1 VDRPTLEAAAAA
13 PEEAEQAVATIT
25 LAFAAD
31 PVARWSLADP
41 AGFLK
46 HFPAIV
52 RAFGGRAFEHGTA
65 HQAGGFAGAA
75 LWLPPGVEPD
85 EEALAAIFEE
95 AVGPELKGEVYAV
108 LEQMEKNHPTEPC
121 WYLPM
126 IGVDPTRQGQGLGSA
141 LLRHAL
147 ARCDSDGLPAY
158 LESSNP
164 ANVGLYERH
173 GFATTRV
180 IQAGSS
186 PPIRAMLRKPR

>member
-1 VDRPTLEAAAAA
+1 MDRSTLEATEAA
-13 PEEAEQAVATIT
+13 PEDAERAVATIT

-31 PVARWSLADP
+31 PVARWSLGDA
-41 AGFLK
+41 AGFLR

-52 RAFGGRAFEHGTA
+52 SAFGGRAFEHGSA
-65 HQAGGFAGAA
+65 HQVGGFAGSA
-75 LWLPPGVEPD
+75 LWLPPGVDAD

-95 AVGPELKGEVYAV
+95 AVGVELKNDVYAV
-108 LEQMEKNHPTEPC
+108 LEQMEQNHPAEPC

-126 IGVDPTRQGQGLGSA
+126 IGVDPRRQGQGLGSV

-147 ARCDSDGLPAY
+147 DRCDRDGLPAY

-164 ANVGLYERH
+164 ANVSLYERH
-173 GFATTRV
+173 GFESTGV